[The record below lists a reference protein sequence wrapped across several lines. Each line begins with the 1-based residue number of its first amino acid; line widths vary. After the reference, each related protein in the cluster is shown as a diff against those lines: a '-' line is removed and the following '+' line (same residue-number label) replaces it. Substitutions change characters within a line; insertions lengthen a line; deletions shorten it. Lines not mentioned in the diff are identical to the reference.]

1 MKLTT
6 EQIQAVNNALLGA
19 RIVHQDIRVELTDHI
34 ASVLEKEGS
43 DFEQSLSVYI
53 SENKKELRRLNR
65 KFMRIGAGKGLK
77 LLFSNLFSL
86 KILLVFLGIVS
97 FGKLIQQFAASDD
110 MGIFMFLIF
119 TVCSCIGCYPGLRS
133 IILKK
138 ENFSFDLGIGMIP
151 SLIFYPSILMQKWIP
166 NPDFLIVY
174 YAVVGAFSIDIYVTT
189 KSLHNKYRRLYH
201 G

>member
-65 KFMRIGAGKGLK
+65 KFMRIGAGKGL
-77 LLFSNLFSL
+77 
-86 KILLVFLGIVS
+86 
-97 FGKLIQQFAASDD
+97 
-110 MGIFMFLIF
+110 
-119 TVCSCIGCYPGLRS
+119 
-133 IILKK
+133 
-138 ENFSFDLGIGMIP
+138 
-151 SLIFYPSILMQKWIP
+151 SLIHI
-166 NPDFLIVY
+166 
-174 YAVVGAFSIDIYVTT
+174 
-189 KSLHNKYRRLYH
+189 
-201 G
+201 